1 MRPIVRRLAALTLC
15 FTALAAQACSEDGS
29 DGQAPG
35 QFNFGDSSNGDAGT
49 GGSDQTSAGSGG
61 TNDAAG
67 TGGMNDAAGTGGTND
82 AAGTGGTTD
91 AAGAG
96 GTSGDAGND
105 GGAGQASAGA
115 GGSTDPDP
123 PPTGEPT
130 SGPLAG
136 TLLRHN
142 FVRQNVSPAASPAIL
157 DLVWSETIAASA
169 QAYADKCVFEHSK
182 GKYGENLYAGTAE
195 PKGPGVVDSWASEV
209 SDYDYASGKCS
220 GVCGHYTQVVWRNS
234 TELGCGYAKCT
245 ANSPFGSSKTWYN
258 WVCQYNPPGN
268 YVGQKPY

>member
-1 MRPIVRRLAALTLC
+1 MRHIVRRFGLLTLC
-15 FTALAAQACSEDGS
+15 LTALAVQACTED
-29 DGQAPG
+29 
-35 QFNFGDSSNGDAGT
+35 SNGDGAGPT
-49 GGSDQTSAGSGG
+49 SGGAGGTETAAGAAGSDEGGGG
-61 TNDAAG
+61 TSDTVGA
-67 TGGMNDAAGTGGTND
+67 GGTS
-82 AAGTGGTTD
+82 T
-91 AAGAG
+91 AGAG
-96 GTSGDAGND
+96 GTDTTT
-105 GGAGQASAGA
+105 AGA
-115 GGSTDPDP
+115 GGTNGEAGTTDPGGAGGSKTDPDP
-123 PPTGEPT
+123 PATGEPT

-142 FVRQNVSPAASPAIL
+142 FVRQNVSPAASPAIP

-195 PKGPGVVDSWASEV
+195 PKGASVVDSWASEV
-209 SDYDYASGKCS
+209 ADYDYASGKCS

-245 ANSPFGSSKTWYN
+245 TGSPFGSSKTWYN